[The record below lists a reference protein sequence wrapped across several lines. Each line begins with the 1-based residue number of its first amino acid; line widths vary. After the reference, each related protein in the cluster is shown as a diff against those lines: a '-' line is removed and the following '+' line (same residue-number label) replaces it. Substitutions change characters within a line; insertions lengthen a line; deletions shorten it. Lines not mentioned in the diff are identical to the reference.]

1 MKIAG
6 VRFRTAGKIYYFDQ
20 GDLDL
25 QVDNHVIVETQRG
38 LEYGKVVF
46 AGREMNP
53 KDSKYPIKP
62 IIRKSTIE
70 DDFSMMENKKKEPE
84 AMEVIKEKVKNLGL
98 EMKCLDCEYAFD
110 GSKILFYFSADG
122 RVDFRELAREL
133 GSYFHTRIELR
144 QVGVRD
150 EAKIVGGIGIC
161 GRELCCKTF
170 LPEFATVGIK
180 MVKAQ
185 NLALSSSK
193 ISGICGKLKCCLK
206 NEQEAY
212 QYMNEIMPSVGDPVT
227 CPDGTK
233 GMVEQVMPLLATVKV
248 VIETKSGDKE
258 LRTYKVDEIKFVK
271 KKKKEVISNQ
281 DMQEL
286 KELEALEKDE
296 SQSNLD

>member
-6 VRFRTAGKIYYFDQ
+6 VRFRTAGKIYYFEQ

-38 LEYGKVVF
+38 LEYGKVVY
-46 AGREMNP
+46 ADREINP

-84 AMEVIKEKVKNLGL
+84 AMEVIKEKVKTLGL

-150 EAKIVGGIGIC
+150 EAKIVGGLGVC
-161 GRELCCKTF
+161 GREFCCKTF

-185 NLALSSSK
+185 NLALTSSK
-193 ISGICGKLKCCLK
+193 ISGTCGKLKCCLK

-212 QYMNEIMPSVGDPVT
+212 QYMNDIMPSVGDPVT

-233 GMVEQVMPLLATVKV
+233 GVVEQTMPLLATVKV
-248 VIETKSGDKE
+248 VVEVSGGDKE
-258 LRTYKVDEIKFVK
+258 LRTYKVNEIKFVK
-271 KKKKEVISNQ
+271 KKKKEVISND
-281 DMQEL
+281 DMKEL
-286 KELEALEKDE
+286 KELEALESDE
-296 SQSNLD
+296 SKSSLD

>member
-20 GDLDL
+20 GNLDL
-25 QVDNHVIVETQRG
+25 QVDNHCIVETQRG
-38 LEYGKVVF
+38 LEYGKIVF
-46 AGREMNP
+46 VNREMNP

-62 IIRKSTIE
+62 IIRKSTVE
-70 DDFSMMENKKKEPE
+70 DDFAMMENKKKEPE
-84 AMEVIKEKVKNLGL
+84 AMVVIKEKVKKLGL

-110 GSKILFYFSADG
+110 GSKILFYFSAEG

-150 EAKIVGGIGIC
+150 EAKIVGGLGVC
-161 GRELCCKTF
+161 GREYCCKTF

-185 NLALSSSK
+185 NLALTSSK
-193 ISGICGKLKCCLK
+193 ISGACGKLKCCLK

-212 QYMNEIMPSVGDPVT
+212 QYMNEIMPSQGDTVT
-227 CPDGTK
+227 CPDGVK
-233 GMVEQVMPLLATVKV
+233 GVVGGVMPLLSTVKV
-248 VIETKSGDKE
+248 VVESNNGDKE
-258 LRTYKVDEIKFVK
+258 LRTYNVNEIKFTK
-271 KKKKEVISNQ
+271 KKKKEEVSKQ
-281 DMQEL
+281 DIQEL
-286 KELEALEKDE
+286 EDLAILENDE
-296 SQSNLD
+296 SQSKLD